1 MTKVGVI
8 YYSRTGNTEKMAKA
22 VYEGV
27 KSEGVEVELKKVEET
42 EPEDLLNWDGIIVGS
57 PCYYGLPAASVK
69 ELFDRSV
76 KYHGKLN
83 GKIGAAFS
91 SSAQV
96 GGGNETT
103 ILAILQM
110 MLIHGMIV
118 KGTSDGDH
126 YGPVSIESPDK
137 KVELQCRDLGV
148 RVARLVKRMPLC

>member
-1 MTKVGVI
+1 MARIGVI
-8 YYSRTGNTEKMAKA
+8 YYSRTGNTEKMARA

-27 KSEGVEVELKKVEET
+27 KSEGVEVELKRVEQT
-42 EPEDLLNWDGIIVGS
+42 QPEDLLNWDGIIVGS
-57 PCYYGLPAASVK
+57 ACYYGLPAAAIK

-83 GKIGAAFS
+83 GKVGGAFA

-118 KGTSDGDH
+118 KGTPDGDH
-126 YGPVSIESPDK
+126 YGPVSVESPDQN
-137 KVELQCRDLGV
+137 VERQCKELGV
-148 RVARLVKRMPLC
+148 RIARLVKRMPLC